1 MELTITERATKAL
14 SIDITEAQLKA
25 LAKETKDVTE
35 IKDKA
40 DYQLVKTAAIK
51 LRDTR
56 VVIEKAGKAARDD
69 ATQFSKAV
77 IQEER
82 RLIGLIGDE
91 EERLKAMRKQVD
103 DEKERIEREA
113 AEKEATRIEN
123 IHAQVANIYKLAEGL
138 LNAPSSEIRDR
149 LVLCG
154 KIDLSLFEEFQ
165 DAAVLAANS
174 TREALERGLKAR
186 VELEEQ
192 QAEQARVAAEQAKKQ
207 AELDA
212 QAEKQGKV
220 QERIE
225 EERRDAARAMAEAQ
239 QKAEVEK
246 QRAEQERLAEER
258 IERERKEAVEQAKQ
272 AEAARV
278 AEEARQAMLLPAKE
292 KLLAWAGEIKNIEP
306 PAGIRAKAQQA
317 IVAKALKDLG
327 EVGNYII
334 AQVKTL

>member
-1 MELTITERATKAL
+1 MELTITERVTKAL

-69 ATQFSKAV
+69 ANLFSKAV

-192 QAEQARVAAEQAKKQ
+192 QAEQARVAAEQAEKQ

-212 QAEKQGKV
+212 QQRLIDDRIKKQQEAEQILLDR
-220 QERIE
+220 Q
-225 EERRDAARAMAEAQ
+225 RADEAK
-239 QKAEVEK
+239 KATEK
-246 QRAEQERLAEER
+246 QRAEQGRLVEER

-278 AEEARQAMLLPAKE
+278 AEEARQAMLLPEKE

-327 EVGNYII
+327 EIGNYII